1 MQMKHL
7 IIFALVGMVALLGFN
22 LINGSQR
29 DKNREALVSS
39 AASQQ
44 SSINTEIP
52 ETHIEASSSDAITSK
67 PLGEQPK
74 AILDSATTQI
84 DQAQQAEQKNLEEMD
99 NTAQ

>member
-1 MQMKHL
+1 MQIKHL

-39 AASQQ
+39 AVSEQ
-44 SSINTEIP
+44 SNISAEIT
-52 ETHIEASSSDAITSK
+52 ETHIEASSSDAITSR

-74 AILDSATTQI
+74 AILDSAKTQI
-84 DQAQQAEQKNLEEMD
+84 SQAQQAEQKNLEEMD